1 MFEICMVNRYS
12 ISEQRGRGMNKKRC
26 LDILNNLST
35 EEAITSEELGVRL
48 SLSSRTVRNEL
59 KELKGILEKEGAHL
73 ISKTNSGYLISI
85 ENQEK
90 YRNFLRMLEG
100 VNMIPETSDE
110 RIQYLFEELLQNNE
124 KYVKLDDLAE
134 QLYIS
139 KSSLTANL
147 KEVRR
152 LLAAYNLQL
161 VTRPGYGL
169 RIEGKEFDFRHC
181 LAAHITNQKKT
192 DEFQKIAECVEQG
205 LEGSDFKINEMSYQN
220 LVVHIYIALR
230 RNQDSIHTPLQ
241 EEQLEQIAREVEFVY
256 AQKIAGFLEKT
267 FSTKLSRAET
277 GYIAVHLAGKRMVG
291 SMKHSGN
298 LVIDDEIY
306 GLVNRMLDVIQE
318 NYHMDFHDDL
328 ELRMF
333 LAAHMVPF
341 SVRMQYGMKLKNP
354 LLQEIKSHY
363 SLAYM
368 MAVTACEVLEQHF
381 RKKMSDD
388 EIGYFALPISL
399 AMERRQTKVARKNIV
414 VVCATGRG
422 SAQILVYRLKNEF
435 GKYLNQIE
443 ICDVLELKGF
453 DFTNIDYVI
462 TTVPIPFS
470 INRPILQIKL
480 FLENA
485 DVHALQNLLTG
496 KDGPVLKKYFH
507 RDMFLAGLKAANKQ
521 EVITK
526 MVEQIRRVKKIPGDF
541 EQAVFERERLAV
553 TEFGNLV
560 AIPHPNRALTDET
573 FVCIAVLQAPIYWD
587 EQRVQFVLM
596 LSLQKD
602 GCDDMQKLSSTIAK
616 ILFSREC
623 INEIIK
629 KPTFDTF
636 IKLLEAMERNNS

>member
-1 MFEICMVNRYS
+1 
-12 ISEQRGRGMNKKRC
+12 MNKKRC
-26 LDILNNLST
+26 LDILNNLDT
-35 EEAITSEELGVRL
+35 EEAVTSEELGIRL
-48 SLSSRTVRNEL
+48 QLSSRTVRNEL

-85 ENQEK
+85 EDQEK
-90 YRNFLRMLEG
+90 YQNFLKMLEG
-100 VNMIPETSDE
+100 INMIPETSDE
-110 RIQYLFEELLQNNE
+110 RIQYLLEELLQNNE

-139 KSSLTANL
+139 KSSLTENL

-161 VTRPGYGL
+161 VMRPGYGL

-181 LAAHITNQKKT
+181 LATHITNQRKPGTGSKNQ
-192 DEFQKIAECVEQG
+192 EFQRIAECVEQG
-205 LEGSDFKINEMSYQN
+205 LEGSDFRINEMSYQN
-220 LVVHIYIALR
+220 LVVHISIALR
-230 RNQDSIHTPLQ
+230 RNQDGIYSPLQ
-241 EEQLEQIAREVEFVY
+241 EEQLESIAKEVEFIY
-256 AQKIAGFLEKT
+256 AQKIVALLEET
-267 FSTKLSRAET
+267 FSIRLSRAET
-277 GYIAVHLAGKRMVG
+277 GYIAVHLAGKRMIG

-306 GLVNRMLDVIQE
+306 SLVNRMLDVIQE
-318 NYHMDFHDDL
+318 NYNIDFHDDL

-341 SVRMQYGMKLKNP
+341 SVRMQYDMKLKNP

-363 SLAYM
+363 SVAYM

-381 RKKMSDD
+381 QKKMQDD

-399 AMERRQTKVARKNIV
+399 AMERRQTKVSRKNIV

-435 GKYLNQIE
+435 GKYLNRIE

-453 DFTNIDYVI
+453 DFTDIDYVI

-496 KDGPVLKKYFH
+496 KDGSVLKKYFH
-507 RDMFLAGLKAANKQ
+507 QDMFLSGLEATDKQ
-521 EVITK
+521 EVIMK
-526 MVEQIRRVKKIPGDF
+526 MVEQIRKVKKIPDDF
-541 EQAVFERERLAV
+541 QQAVFERERLAV

-587 EQRVQFVLM
+587 EQKVQFVLM